1 MSLTRPDRVTFGLA
15 VPFFDHHMDYRVIRD
30 ICALAESSGLDA
42 VWLSDHVTGPTPAGA
57 QIWFETLTLLSNL
70 AAHTSRVTLGTDV
83 LVAAY
88 RHPLLAAKMLTTL
101 DVVSDGR
108 LVVGVGSG
116 YIDKEFADLGLPFTG
131 RGRYADECLEVWR
144 AAWSPG
150 PVTHHGHYF
159 SIDAAV
165 CEPKPVQQ
173 PHPPVW
179 IGGASTAALARVL
192 RYGDGWHPIG
202 LPLAAYAAAAE
213 QLRWQAGDLGRT
225 APTLSYS
232 GIFGA
237 LTDRPEPGQGRTPLS
252 GDREQVAADI
262 AGLAAAGARHI
273 VFRPGAPDTSV
284 AGAFEQVERI
294 AELVN
299 SARWAVAG

>member
-1 MSLTRPDRVTFGLA
+1 MTLTRPDRVTFGLA
-15 VPFFDHHMDYRVIRD
+15 VPFFDHQMDYQVVRD
-30 ICALAESSGLDA
+30 LCTLAESSGLDA

-57 QIWFETLTLLSNL
+57 RIWFETLTLLSNL
-70 AAHTSRVTLGTDV
+70 AAHTSRVGLGTDV
-83 LVAAY
+83 LVAPH

-116 YIDKEFADLGLPFTG
+116 YIDKEFADLGLPFAD
-131 RGRYADECLEVWR
+131 RGRYTDECLEVWR

-150 PVTHHGHYF
+150 PATHHGRYF

-173 PHPPVW
+173 PHPPLW
-179 IGGASTAALARVL
+179 IGGASAAALARVL
-192 RYGDGWHPIG
+192 GYGDGWHPIG
-202 LPLAAYAAAAE
+202 LSLAAYADAAG
-213 QLRWQAGDLGRT
+213 QLRRQADDLGRAT
-225 APTLSYS
+225 PTLSYS

-237 LTDRPEPGQGRTPLS
+237 LTDQPDRRQERTPLS

-262 AGLAAAGARHI
+262 AGLAAVGVRHI

-284 AGAFEQVERI
+284 AGTFDQVERI
-294 AELVN
+294 AELVG